1 MKSPSNGPSVPMF
14 RNVRAVFALACIV
27 SVALVSGCVTISNV
41 RKRADD
47 IQALL
52 GDQRESMYNCAPVE
66 LAGAETLAEIARY
79 ESSMGRSIAAKKTIE
94 AAETT
99 AETAYKNSREAAC
112 LNDADAD
119 NIPDRK
125 DRCPNQAEDIDE
137 FEDTDGCPD
146 PDNDADG
153 TLDDIDLCRNE
164 SGPTYN
170 KGCPV
175 VDTDGDGLSDL
186 EDNCPGE
193 KGPVGNRG
201 CPIIDTDSDGV
212 QDSQDKCPYQVG
224 LLSNQGCP
232 MADTDGDTVPD
243 NEDKCPE
250 EAGPVSNR
258 GCPFGDTDGDGL
270 LDPDDKCPMDPGP
283 PENLGCEYKR
293 IQITEKKIELREKI
307 FFKTGKAEIK
317 TESWPLLNEI
327 GQALIDHPEIRVD
340 IEGHTDDIGNDKS
353 NMRLSQARADS
364 VKKYLI
370 GRGVEGSR
378 MRAIGYGEDR
388 PIDDNSTAE
397 GQAINRR
404 VEFVITSR

>member
-1 MKSPSNGPSVPMF
+1 MTGLSSVSRSNGI
-14 RNVRAVFALACIV
+14 RARRRTAVAAGILAV
-27 SVALVSGCVTISNV
+27 SLLAGCVTASQI

-47 IQALL
+47 VQTLL

-66 LAGAETLAEIARY
+66 LARAETLAEIARH
-79 ESSMGRSIAAKKTIE
+79 ESSMGRSIAAGRAMTD
-94 AAETT
+94 AEKT
-99 AETAYKNSREAAC
+99 AEIAYQNSREAAC

-137 FEDTDGCPD
+137 FEDADGCPD
-146 PDNDADG
+146 VDNDGDG
-153 TLDDIDLCRNE
+153 TVDVDDQCRNE

-175 VDTDGDGLSDL
+175 VDTDGDGLSDM
-186 EDNCPGE
+186 EDNCPKE

-201 CPIIDTDSDGV
+201 CPIIDTDNDGV
-212 QDSQDKCPYQVG
+212 QDSQDRCPYQQG

-232 MADTDGDTVPD
+232 LTDTDGDTVPD
-243 NEDKCPE
+243 QEDKCPA

-283 PENLGCEYKR
+283 RENLGCEYKR
-293 IQITEKKIELREKI
+293 IQITEKKIEIREKV

-317 TESWPLLNEI
+317 RESFPLLDEVA
-327 GQALIDHPEIRVD
+327 QALIDHPEIRIDV
-340 IEGHTDDIGNDKS
+340 EGHTDDVGNDKS
-353 NMRLSQARADS
+353 NLRLSQSRADS
-364 VKKYLI
+364 VRKYLM
-370 GRGVEGSR
+370 GRGVAGSR
-378 MRAIGYGEDR
+378 MRAVGYGEDR
-388 PIDDNSTAE
+388 PIDDNSTPE

-404 VEFVITSR
+404 VEFVITAR

>member
-1 MKSPSNGPSVPMF
+1 MTTLSIVPVNSV
-14 RNVRAVFALACIV
+14 RLRVRAVSVGLLFVAFSLA
-27 SVALVSGCVTISNV
+27 AGCVTGSQI

-47 IQALL
+47 VQTLM

-66 LAGAETLAEIARY
+66 LAQAETFAEIARH
-79 ESSMGRSIAAKKTIE
+79 ESSMGRSIAADKAMKE
-94 AAETT
+94 AERT
-99 AETAYKNSREAAC
+99 AELAYQNSREAKC

-137 FEDTDGCPD
+137 FEDADGCPD

-153 TLDDIDLCRNE
+153 TLDESDLCRSE
-164 SGPTYN
+164 AGPTYN

-186 EDNCPGE
+186 EDNCPKE
-193 KGPVGNRG
+193 SGPVGNRG
-201 CPIIDTDSDGV
+201 CPIIDTDNDGV
-212 QDSQDKCPYQVG
+212 QDSQDRCPYQQG

-232 MADTDGDTVPD
+232 MTDTDGDTVPD
-243 NEDKCPE
+243 QEDKCPA

-258 GCPFGDTDGDGL
+258 GCPWGDTDGDGL

-283 PENLGCEYKR
+283 RENLGCEYKR
-293 IQITEKKIELREKI
+293 IQITEKKIELREKV
-307 FFKTGKAEIK
+307 FFKSGKAEIK
-317 TESWPLLNEI
+317 RESWALLDEVA
-327 GQALIDHPEIRVD
+327 QAMIDHPEIRVD
-340 IEGHTDDIGNDKS
+340 IEGHTDDVGNDKS
-353 NMRLSQARADS
+353 NLRLSQARADA

-370 GRGVEGSR
+370 GRGVEGAR

-388 PIDDNSTAE
+388 PIDDNSTPE